1 MEHAMSESPIEPLHD
16 KLGIVV
22 IGRNEGARLRTC
34 LQSVMGSSTSLVYV
48 DSASSDGSVELA
60 HSLGVNAVALDPA
73 LGLSAARARNLGLK
87 HLIARDPELE
97 FVQFVDGD
105 CELLPTWLT
114 HAREQM
120 AADPR
125 RVIVA
130 GRLLERN
137 VAGSLYNRLCSLE
150 WQREA
155 GEVTDC
161 GGLFLGRV
169 AALQAAGGFRGD
181 VIAGEEN
188 ELCLRLRRD
197 GGVIIESPHEMAWH
211 DSAMLRFG
219 QWWQRA
225 KRGGFAYAQV
235 AQLHGKGPERHGAR
249 ECRRI
254 LLWGGLLPT
263 VSLALAWPTAGWSLL
278 LLLAYP
284 LQFLRVAAYG
294 KSRGW
299 SSADARLYA
308 FFTLLDKLPS
318 LQGLLLFHWRR
329 LRGRA
334 MSIIEHKDP

>member
-1 MEHAMSESPIEPLHD
+1 
-16 KLGIVV
+16 
-22 IGRNEGARLRTC
+22 
-34 LQSVMGSSTSLVYV
+34 
-48 DSASSDGSVELA
+48 
-60 HSLGVNAVALDPA
+60 
-73 LGLSAARARNLGLK
+73 
-87 HLIARDPELE
+87 
-97 FVQFVDGD
+97 
-105 CELLPTWLT
+105 
-114 HAREQM
+114 
-120 AADPR
+120 
-125 RVIVA
+125 
-130 GRLLERN
+130 
-137 VAGSLYNRLCSLE
+137 
-150 WQREA
+150 
-155 GEVTDC
+155 
-161 GGLFLGRV
+161 
-169 AALQAAGGFRGD
+169 
-181 VIAGEEN
+181 
-188 ELCLRLRRD
+188 
-197 GGVIIESPHEMAWH
+197 
-211 DSAMLRFG
+211 MLRFG